1 MLTRKKP
8 GAWEVGITTRWHED
22 DPAGRILPLNYNGE
36 SGWIQGRDGN
46 DWFVVCL
53 SAQCEKED
61 DPLGRKIGGYFLI
74 TDHTGEQPPKP
85 GGKAAIGWYTDDMQ
99 YIGYVDVKTW
109 EGVK

>member
-1 MLTRKKP
+1 MKTEIISTCGGFNALYM
-8 GAWEVGITTRWHED
+8 EH
-22 DPAGRILPLNYNGE
+22 
-36 SGWIQGRDGN
+36 
-46 DWFVVCL
+46 
-53 SAQCEKED
+53 
-61 DPLGRKIGGYFLI
+61 PLGRKIGGYFLI